1 MILVNFFWSQD
12 FKKLEP
18 VKRYKEIQGKDLEW
32 AMAWFNSGSETETNE
47 RMGYRGDRYPKA
59 ETLKWKYVT
68 ENSEEWKI
76 IKAHHFI
83 VFVTKTL
90 LVKFMFLKLINQVV
104 TFLGTMLPKT
114 WLIEKQKRK
123 KYIKGNIS
131 FAIDHTTHQLYP
143 IYKMW
148 YHLYVYI

>member
-1 MILVNFFWSQD
+1 
-12 FKKLEP
+12 
-18 VKRYKEIQGKDLEW
+18 
-32 AMAWFNSGSETETNE
+32 
-47 RMGYRGDRYPKA
+47 
-59 ETLKWKYVT
+59 
-68 ENSEEWKI
+68 
-76 IKAHHFI
+76 
-83 VFVTKTL
+83 
-90 LVKFMFLKLINQVV
+90 MFLKLINQVV

-131 FAIDHTTHQLYP
+131 SAIDHTTHQLYP